1 MVFMRNEFKI
11 KRLEYFLIFFLYF
24 NKGDDNMNNLKNLIE
39 RALQDGTKYMLFVN
53 ENKTHEFYQSKVKE
67 AQEILSLFD
76 NFSNVDVY
84 KNDNKEEIGIKIE
97 FVKGE

>member
-1 MVFMRNEFKI
+1 
-11 KRLEYFLIFFLYF
+11 
-24 NKGDDNMNNLKNLIE
+24 MNNLKNLIE
-39 RALQDGTKYMLFVN
+39 RALQDGTKYMFFVS
-53 ENKTHEFYQSKVKE
+53 ENKTHEFYQSKIKE

-84 KNDNKEEIGIKIE
+84 KNDNEEEIGIKIE